1 MKPASDRNPLRG
13 PSGLSAAL
21 LRIAGYLPYIQSM
34 NQEPAPG
41 IARTHSY
48 LTTLKMRASQLKAD
62 VFSTPAMIG
71 LMERTCVDLTE
82 PYLDENE
89 QTVGIHVD
97 VRHLAP
103 TRIGQSV
110 TVTAELR
117 EVKNNKL
124 RYAVSATND
133 QGVKIGEGTHRRAV
147 IDTETFAEAPN
158 SAERGLL

>member
-1 MKPASDRNPLRG
+1 
-13 PSGLSAAL
+13 
-21 LRIAGYLPYIQSM
+21 
-34 NQEPAPG
+34 
-41 IARTHSY
+41 
-48 LTTLKMRASQLKAD
+48 
-62 VFSTPAMIG
+62 MIG

-103 TRIGQSV
+103 TKIGQSV
-110 TVTAELR
+110 TVTAELL
-117 EVKNNKL
+117 EVKDNKL

-147 IDTETFAEAPN
+147 INTERFAEAPN
-158 SAERGLL
+158 SSERGL